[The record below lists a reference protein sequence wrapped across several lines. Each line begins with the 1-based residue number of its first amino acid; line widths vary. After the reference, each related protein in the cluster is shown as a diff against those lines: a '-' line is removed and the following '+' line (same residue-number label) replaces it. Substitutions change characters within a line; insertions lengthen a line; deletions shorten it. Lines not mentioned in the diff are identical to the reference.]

1 MASTNPVG
9 IPWQPFT
16 PMEVAAILRPLQ
28 CPWWIAGGH
37 AIEHAAGGPLRPH
50 GDVDVLILRRN
61 LNAVRDLLAHWDFW
75 AADPPGTLRPWQV
88 GETLPDS
95 VHDVWLRPNPAAAW
109 KMQLMLDEAV
119 GDVWVSRRDG
129 RIRRPVASL
138 TAAASPHIPFL
149 AAEIVLFYKARAPR
163 PKDVWDLTAVWPA
176 LSPSPVLARRCR
188 PNGVRC
194 AEPLV

>member
-109 KMQLMLDEAV
+109 KILGLAT
-119 GDVWVSRRDG
+119 GWAYSPSRCESNG
-129 RIRRPVASL
+129 GCV
-138 TAAASPHIPFL
+138 SPHSL
-149 AAEIVLFYKARAPR
+149 PR
-163 PKDVWDLTAVWPA
+163 
-176 LSPSPVLARRCR
+176 
-188 PNGVRC
+188 G
-194 AEPLV
+194 